1 MTTTD
6 ISLNTQLLLWQ
17 MAGFINMRE
26 LAPVPLPLSPS
37 SHVNEHCY
45 TCTLYYYYNTG
56 TVKFFHL
63 GNFLHLLRAVCF
75 TACSMFCVVTTL

>member
-1 MTTTD
+1 
-6 ISLNTQLLLWQ
+6 
-17 MAGFINMRE
+17 
-26 LAPVPLPLSPS
+26 
-37 SHVNEHCY
+37 VNEHCY